1 MLSGSLMKKEKEAIE
16 RLQAFSAE
24 EPYYLCYSGGKD
36 SDTIRILAELANVN
50 FEVHNNHTTVDTPE
64 MQATEHA
71 PGKTRRRFRNN
82 RPCDIHFPKSARDK
96 TVVQFKEPEK
106 ATRADKIIPEI
117 QETPC

>member
-50 FEVHNNHTTVDTPE
+50 FEVHNNHTTVDAPE
-64 MQATEHA
+64 TVYYT
-71 PGKTRRRFRNN
+71 GSN
-82 RPCDIHFPKSARDK
+82 K
-96 TVVQFKEPEK
+96 TVRQQRFYSLSRKDNV
-106 ATRADKIIPEI
+106 AVDR
-117 QETPC
+117 